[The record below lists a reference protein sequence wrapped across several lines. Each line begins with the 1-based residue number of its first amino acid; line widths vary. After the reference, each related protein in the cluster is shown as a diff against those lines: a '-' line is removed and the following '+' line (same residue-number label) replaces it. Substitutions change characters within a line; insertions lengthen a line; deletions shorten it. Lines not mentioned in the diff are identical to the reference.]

1 MTPIFPHLPHT
12 LGVYS
17 LTRHLETRENTELYE
32 ARQTHV
38 DRAVVLEVLRPGA
51 SQAEEAAFLTQAR
64 HRVATDGMP
73 HVADVYE
80 SLRAEGIWFLTQE
93 LPPGDSLADIA
104 EAGRKLQVPDIC
116 RVISAAAE
124 MYDMYL
130 QAGHHAMPL
139 EPTSVY
145 VEESGEVHFLSPLVE
160 GVANKP
166 RKQMH
171 ALARILRRV
180 VPVIHAP
187 GLGRVTT
194 LIHWLK
200 EGADG
205 VYLTWPEI
213 KETADTILQQLET
226 NALPEHEKSAFTRLC
241 ERVNSHP
248 FTQRIRNFFRHWGLL
263 LAVSAGTIVLL
274 SSIGRQFGM
283 DTPTY
288 LPPLDLQALHCQEN
302 EVCERVLRQPVSVQQ
317 YADFM
322 QAFRK
327 LEPARREELLR
338 DMPEQDI
345 SLIPADWKD
354 QLATADP
361 GAPVTGVN
369 YQQALLYARA
379 AGGALPTACQ
389 LQAMVANALPLTE
402 LEWTRSQAES
412 PLPGIYDG
420 TVYLLVDQQGEIF
433 PTDSPDWQDSRCGFR
448 IALPETPLP

>member
-51 SQAEEAAFLTQAR
+51 SQAEEAAFLAQAR
-64 HRVATDGMP
+64 NRVATDGMP

-93 LPPGDSLADIA
+93 LPPGDSLADVA
-104 EAGRKLQVPDIC
+104 AAGRKLPVPDIC
-116 RVISAAAE
+116 RIISAAAE

-139 EPTSVY
+139 APTSVY

-160 GVANKP
+160 GVPNRP
-166 RKQMH
+166 RKQMQ
-171 ALARILRRV
+171 ALARILRHV
-180 VPVIHAP
+180 APVIHAP
-187 GLGRVTT
+187 GLGRLTT

-241 ERVNSHP
+241 ERVNSLP
-248 FTQRIRNFFRHWGLL
+248 FTQRVRNFFRHWGLL
-263 LAVSAGTIVLL
+263 LAISAGTIVLL
-274 SSIGRQFGM
+274 SSIGRQFGL

-288 LPPLDLQALHCQEN
+288 LPPLDNEALHCQE
-302 EVCERVLRQPVSVQQ
+302 EDVCERVLLRPVSVQQ

-322 QAFRK
+322 QTFRK
-327 LEPARREELLR
+327 LEPARLQELLR
-338 DMPEQDI
+338 DMPEQNI
-345 SLIPADWKD
+345 SMIPANWKA
-354 QLATADP
+354 QQAAAP
-361 GAPVTGVN
+361 GTPVTGVN
-369 YQQALLYARA
+369 YRQALLYARA
-379 AGGALPTACQ
+379 AGGTLPTARQ
-389 LQAMVANALPLTE
+389 LQAMLANALPLTE

-420 TVYLLVDQQGEIF
+420 TIYLTVDRQGRIF